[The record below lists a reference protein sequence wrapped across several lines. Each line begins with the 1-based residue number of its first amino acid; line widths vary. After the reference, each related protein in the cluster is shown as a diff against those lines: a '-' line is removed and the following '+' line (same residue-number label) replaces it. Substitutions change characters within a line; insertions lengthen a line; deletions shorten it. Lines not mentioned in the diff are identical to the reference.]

1 MEGERM
7 QRPASIVRFEQ
18 CYFASLAAS
27 LIGWFVEWPLME
39 ARLAANPQT
48 APFGWM
54 LSVMLV
60 VSVAMSLLLWFFTAR
75 RASVVAKWI
84 VVVFAGLS
92 VLRLLL
98 NLPAAL
104 QGALSATSLILALV
118 TTGLS
123 VAAAALLFRGDARAW
138 FGEDVVGEIE

>member
-1 MEGERM
+1 MERERM

-18 CYFASLAAS
+18 FYLASLAAS
-27 LIGWFVEWPLME
+27 LISWFVEWPLME

-48 APFGWM
+48 AAFGWM

-60 VSVAMSLLLWFFTAR
+60 LNVAVSLLLWFFTAR

-123 VAAAALLFRGDARAW
+123 VAAAALLFRTDARAW
-138 FGEDVVGEIE
+138 FGEDVVGEVE